1 MHNEKATISA
11 WERGG
16 QIARY
21 ILLTGVLSFIGWAY
35 ETTFMFVMTGRFD
48 NRGFLTLPF
57 CPIYGCSLLLVYLL
71 LGTPTE
77 GRGILKNVENPF
89 RRYSLYLVFAFL
101 IPTAAELLVGF
112 VFERFFDTWLWSYAG
127 FPFNFRGYISLPIS
141 LAWMGLIF
149 LFMRFLFSPIKNAV
163 FRIASKTAVILA
175 VFLVAAV
182 AVDLTFSFLSI

>member
-1 MHNEKATISA
+1 
-11 WERGG
+11 
-16 QIARY
+16 
-21 ILLTGVLSFIGWAY
+21 
-35 ETTFMFVMTGRFD
+35 
-48 NRGFLTLPF
+48 
-57 CPIYGCSLLLVYLL
+57 L